1 MEIKMQTKIAFACMS
16 RGSLFMMDIKF
27 SLCVC
32 VCARARGTIRPV
44 LNVIILTGGR

>member
-32 VCARARGTIRPV
+32 VCVCVCVRARGALFV
-44 LNVIILTGGR
+44 QF